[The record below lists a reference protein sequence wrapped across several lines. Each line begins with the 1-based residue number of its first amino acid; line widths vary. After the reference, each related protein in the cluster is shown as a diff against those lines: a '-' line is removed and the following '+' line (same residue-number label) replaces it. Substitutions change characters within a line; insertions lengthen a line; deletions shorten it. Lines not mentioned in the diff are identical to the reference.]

1 MGSSKGVIL
10 FVVLTVIVFAVILGG
25 VVLNIVLSNTSLSR
39 KHFSRVQAYYAAV
52 GGMNYGYE
60 RLRRNDDPA
69 NWPMPAAAA
78 TYTNYICNNAYHTC
92 SGAAYIVVNDETL
105 VKAIRSIAIT
115 VSGKSNAACSSHSPA
130 AGVDACVT
138 AKVEYEPSE

>member
-1 MGSSKGVIL
+1 MKRSRGVIL
-10 FVVLTVIVFAVILGG
+10 FVVLAVIVFAVILGS

-60 RLRRNDDPA
+60 RLRRNDDA
-69 NWPMPAAAA
+69 THWPMPVATA
-78 TYTNYICNNAYHTC
+78 TYTNYICNSAYHSCT
-92 SGAAYIVVNDETL
+92 SGYVVNDETL

-115 VSGKSNAACSSHSPA
+115 VSGKSNASCTAYSPPT
-130 AGVDACVT
+130 GVDACVT
-138 AKVEYEPSE
+138 AKVDYEPSE